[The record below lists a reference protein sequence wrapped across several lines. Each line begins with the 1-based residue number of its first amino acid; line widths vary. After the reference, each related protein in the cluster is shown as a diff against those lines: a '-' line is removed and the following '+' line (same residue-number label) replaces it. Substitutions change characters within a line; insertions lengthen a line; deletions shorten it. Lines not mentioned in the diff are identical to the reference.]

1 MDTLQFQKNPE
12 TAAKMSAYMKHQ
24 FVFAG
29 IPAPERQALSKQL
42 LKKVIRGQRKN
53 YAKRLRLIIKKQN
66 ENISMSLLI

>member
-42 LKKVIRGQRKN
+42 LKESHTWPKEN

>member
-29 IPAPERQALSKQL
+29 IPAPERQAL
-42 LKKVIRGQRKN
+42 
-53 YAKRLRLIIKKQN
+53 AKIFWVVGGVA
-66 ENISMSLLI
+66 SD

>member
-42 LKKVIRGQRKN
+42 LKEKIGRAHV
-53 YAKRLRLIIKKQN
+53 
-66 ENISMSLLI
+66 

>member
-12 TAAKMSAYMKHQ
+12 KQQNVCLYETPIC
-24 FVFAG
+24 FAG

-42 LKKVIRGQRKN
+42 LKESHTWTKEKLCQEIEAYYQ
-53 YAKRLRLIIKKQN
+53 KQN

>member
-29 IPAPERQALSKQL
+29 IPAPRSY
-42 LKKVIRGQRKN
+42 RK
-53 YAKRLRLIIKKQN
+53 AADLRRTSGL
-66 ENISMSLLI
+66 ENSMAWASS